1 MIRTLV
7 SLFKLALISRYKIE
21 IKNSEILKYDGPSLV
36 LPNHVALIDPVIVY
50 VFLFPYVSLLP
61 LASRKY
67 YDKPIAGKI
76 MKLANAIPIEDL
88 QAG

>member
-1 MIRTLV
+1 MRSSTASDV
-7 SLFKLALISRYKIE
+7 YKRQ
-21 IKNSEILKYDGPSLV
+21 
-36 LPNHVALIDPVIVY
+36 LIDPVIVY

-76 MKLANAIPIEDL
+76 MKLVNAIPIEDL